1 MAGFS
6 AATWVLAKAAGA
18 GAASEAIEGL
28 GEGLHFK
35 GIVNTPNDL
44 PSTHNDGDMWI
55 ITDMNPSA
63 PGNQGGKAV

>member
-1 MAGFS
+1 MANFS
-6 AATWVLAKAAGA
+6 PSTYILARAG
-18 GAASEAIEGL
+18 GAAAASSAIEGL
-28 GEGLHFK
+28 GEGLKFK
-35 GIVNTPNDL
+35 GIVDTPNDL